1 MEMNNSE
8 VKTWH
13 ILVFM
18 GLMGWMIYMIY
29 DKPTIVYDN
38 VKTNCKEDSLQ
49 LVINELQH
57 TLETEEDGWDS
68 KEKRYEDVIFEY
80 EYGLNHLKEYQPN
93 AYKEFHR
100 IIGFKERFSVE
111 SERENK
117 KRLND
122 FN

>member
-1 MEMNNSE
+1 MKLNNNE

-13 ILVFM
+13 ILIFM

-29 DKPTIVYDN
+29 DKPVIVYDN
-38 VKTNCKEDSLQ
+38 LKTNCNEDSLQ

-57 TLETEEDGWDS
+57 NLVTEQDSWDS
-68 KEKRYEDVIFEY
+68 KEKRYDEIIFEY
-80 EYGLNHLKEYQPN
+80 EYGLNHLKENQPS

-117 KRLND
+117 RRLNLH
-122 FN
+122 